1 MKDFFKTTLA
11 SALGFIIASIL
22 LSILSFFIFFG
33 MVGSLASTAGK
44 QPFTLQNNSVLH
56 LKLDGVVQ
64 DRVADS
70 DPFTELLSQA
80 TPQVGLND
88 IVGAIRKAKS
98 NDKIKGI
105 YLDTRMFAASNGTL
119 EEIRKELLDF
129 KESDK
134 FIVAYAD
141 TYLQS
146 GYYLASVADKVIVNP
161 HGALDLHGL
170 SSTPMFYKDA
180 LAKLGI
186 KMRIFKVGTYKSAVE
201 PFTETEMSAP
211 NREQVGAFLNDI
223 WGFMRADLAQS
234 RGMSSERIDELAN
247 EFTLMKDVDYLLQ
260 NNLVDS
266 VLYETEM
273 QNYLRQLLE
282 IGEDAKIASA
292 TVSNMK
298 NVKGPSIKKSSSSIA
313 LLYATGNIT
322 SGGGSS
328 GIQDKYIV
336 NELEKLRKDKDI
348 KAVVLR
354 VNSGGGSAYASEQIW
369 KAVSDLKKEKPV
381 VVSMGDVAASGGY
394 YIACNA
400 DKIFANPTTITGSI
414 GIFGM
419 FPDMT
424 QTLKNIGVTG
434 DVVKTNEFADFGN
447 MTRSMNV
454 GEIDMMQSYIER
466 GYDLFVTRC
475 ADGRNMPKEKLME
488 YAEGRVWTGNQAL
501 EIGLIDELGGISEAI
516 ESAAELANL
525 GKNYSVFEYPKLRSP
540 LEELLD
546 QRKDALAAKALQN
559 YLGDHLEIFMLLKDV
574 QNQDY
579 IQARMPYDLN
589 IK

>member
-70 DPFTELLSQA
+70 DPFTELLSQT

-400 DKIFANPTTITGSI
+400 DRIFANPTTITGSI

-419 FPDMT
+419 FPDVT

-447 MTRSMNV
+447 MTRSMNA

-466 GYDLFVTRC
+466 GYDLFVSRC

-546 QRKDALAAKALQN
+546 QRKDELAAKALQN
-559 YLGDHLEIFMLLKDV
+559 YLGNHLEMFMLLKDV